1 MKKIINSSKSS
12 PFSMPP
18 KQEKLPIDVVELDS
32 SDDADDAGVPVAG
45 MTKPDLPHGGK
56 SPVIE
61 NSNAVVPPDSSYRP
75 LDSRSFWKAGNFE
88 VGRIKSAAVH
98 GELEHA
104 RVHPKFLHSN
114 ATSHKWAFGAIAELL
129 DNAVDEISSGATFV
143 KVDRISNPRDNSP
156 ALLFQDDGGGMDPER
171 LRKCM
176 SLGYSSKTSN
186 STIGQYGNGFK
197 TSTMRLGADVIV
209 FSRSSHSGRATQS
222 VGLLSY
228 TFLRRTGQDD
238 VIVPMIDFDIS
249 DHWAEPIVYGSQDD
263 WSTNLKTILEWS
275 PFATKMDLLQQ
286 FDDIKSHGTRI
297 IVYNLWLNDEGIYEL
312 NFDDDDEDI
321 TLRDEA
327 NQGNTS
333 KTNKRGLELQSH
345 ISYRLR
351 YSLRAYASILYLK
364 KFTNFSI
371 ILRGKPI
378 EQFNILD
385 ELKLLKVITYKP
397 QLAGTSKEI
406 LVETSLGFVKDT
418 PSSVC
423 GFNIYHKNRLIRP
436 FWKVTAD
443 GSSKGNGVVGVL
455 EANFIEPAHD
465 KQDFERSS
473 LFFKLESRLK
483 QMVMDYWKA
492 HCHLIGLK
500 PLEPHLQNLQR
511 ESFVPTQVQVANAQT
526 QSPTNFQTVTG
537 LAAHPRPHFHS
548 AQSGN
553 SGRTNCNRELPA
565 VQPMT
570 GNATGSVKK
579 DTQIASSSCMS
590 IDQICEENIQL
601 FRRCESFIQR
611 ETELK
616 RTIEE
621 LEKELEDT
629 KKKSS
634 ELSLRLESQKKL
646 KLLKQLG
653 QKA

>member
-1 MKKIINSSKSS
+1 
-12 PFSMPP
+12 
-18 KQEKLPIDVVELDS
+18 
-32 SDDADDAGVPVAG
+32 
-45 MTKPDLPHGGK
+45 
-56 SPVIE
+56 
-61 NSNAVVPPDSSYRP
+61 
-75 LDSRSFWKAGNFE
+75 
-88 VGRIKSAAVH
+88 
-98 GELEHA
+98 
-104 RVHPKFLHSN
+104 
-114 ATSHKWAFGAIAELL
+114 
-129 DNAVDEISSGATFV
+129 
-143 KVDRISNPRDNSP
+143 
-156 ALLFQDDGGGMDPER
+156 MDPDR

-209 FSRSSHSGRATQS
+209 FSRSSRSGRATQS

-238 VIVPMIDFDIS
+238 VIVPMIDYDIS
-249 DHWAEPIVYGSQDD
+249 DHWAEAIVYGSQDD

-286 FDDIKSHGTRI
+286 FDDIKSHGTKI
-297 IVYNLWLNDEGIYEL
+297 IVFNLWLNDEGIYEL

-327 NQGNTS
+327 NLGNTS
-333 KTNKRGLELQSH
+333 KTNKRGRELQSH

-371 ILRGKPI
+371 TLRGKHV
-378 EQFNILD
+378 EQYNILD
-385 ELKLLKVITYKP
+385 ELKLSKVITYRP

-423 GFNIYHKNRLIRP
+423 GFNVYHKNRLIRP

-473 LFFKLESRLK
+473 LFFKLETKLK
-483 QMVMDYWKA
+483 QMVMDYWKG

-500 PLEPHLQNLQR
+500 PLEPHLQNLLR
-511 ESFVPTQVQVANAQT
+511 ESFVPPQVQVANAQT
-526 QSPTNFQTVTG
+526 PSPTNFQTVID
-537 LAAHPRPHFHS
+537 LAAHPRPHFRS

-553 SGRTNCNRELPA
+553 SGRTNCNMEFPA

-570 GNATGSVKK
+570 GNAIGSVKK
-579 DTQIASSSCMS
+579 DTHISSSSCMS

-616 RTIEE
+616 RTIED

-634 ELSLRLESQKKL
+634 ELSSRLESQKKL

>member
-1 MKKIINSSKSS
+1 
-12 PFSMPP
+12 MPP

-32 SDDADDAGVPVAG
+32 SDDDDDDDEDAGVPVAG
-45 MTKPDLPHGGK
+45 VTKPDIPHGGK
-56 SPVIE
+56 STVIE
-61 NSNAVVPPDSSYRP
+61 NPNADVPTESGYRP

-88 VGRIKSAAVH
+88 VGRIKSAPVH

-104 RVHPKFLHSN
+104 LVHPKFLHSN
-114 ATSHKWAFGAIAELL
+114 ATSHKWAFG
-129 DNAVDEISSGATFV
+129 
-143 KVDRISNPRDNSP
+143 
-156 ALLFQDDGGGMDPER
+156 DDGGGMDPER

-209 FSRSSHSGRATQS
+209 FSRSSHSGY
-222 VGLLSY
+222 LLSPPFSMY
-228 TFLRRTGQDD
+228 L
-238 VIVPMIDFDIS
+238 S
-249 DHWAEPIVYGSQDD
+249 
-263 WSTNLKTILEWS
+263 WS
-275 PFATKMDLLQQ
+275 PFVTKMDLLQQ
-286 FDDIKSHGTRI
+286 FDEIKSHGTRI

-327 NQGNTS
+327 NHGNTS

-385 ELKLLKVITYKP
+385 ELKLLKVITYRP
-397 QLAGTSKEI
+397 QYTGTKEI
-406 LVETSLGFVKDT
+406 LVETSLGFVKCT
-418 PSSVC
+418 PSPVC
-423 GFNIYHKNRLIRP
+423 GFNVYHKNRLIRP

-483 QMVMDYWKA
+483 QMVMDYWKS

-500 PLEPHLQNLQR
+500 PLEPRLQNLQR
-511 ESFVPTQVQVANAQT
+511 ESLVPPQVQVANAQT
-526 QSPTNFQTVTG
+526 QSPTDFQTIAG
-537 LAAHPRPHFHS
+537 LASHPRSHFHS

-553 SGRTNCNRELPA
+553 SRRTNCKGELPA
-565 VQPMT
+565 VQPMM
-570 GNATGSVKK
+570 GNAT
-579 DTQIASSSCMS
+579 
-590 IDQICEENIQL
+590 
-601 FRRCESFIQR
+601 
-611 ETELK
+611 LK

-629 KKKSS
+629 KQKSS
-634 ELSLRLESQKKL
+634 ELFLCLESQKKL